1 MLDEGRFDHILDP
14 TGLSRRSVQRSSA
27 ARRLPALTNAR
38 VGLLNNTKQNAAP
51 LLTELG
57 RLLARDYGATVSI
70 QRTKHTIAFPVDEP
84 LLKEISAV
92 SDVVIVGVGDC
103 GSCSASAV
111 ADGIAFEREGLPTA
125 VICSDAFE
133 VTARAM
139 AEVHGAGGFE
149 FLTTTHPVAVLNP
162 DQVNARA
169 AELLPAVL
177 ARVTEA
183 MPERAPE
190 RVPES
195 AS

>member
-1 MLDEGRFDHILDP
+1 MLDEVRSDHILDP
-14 TGLSRRSVQRSSA
+14 TGLSRRPAQRSSA
-27 ARRLPALTNAR
+27 AHRLAALTNAR

-51 LLTELG
+51 LLAELG

-84 LLKEISAV
+84 LLKEIAAV

-111 ADGIAFEREGLPTA
+111 ADGIAFERVGLPAA

-139 AEVHGAGGFE
+139 ADVHGNAGFE
-149 FLTTTHPVAVLNP
+149 FLTTTHPMAVLNP

-169 AELLPAVL
+169 AELLPTVIGRL
-177 ARVTEA
+177 TQTEPA
-183 MPERAPE
+183 LTETT
-190 RVPES
+190 S
-195 AS
+195 